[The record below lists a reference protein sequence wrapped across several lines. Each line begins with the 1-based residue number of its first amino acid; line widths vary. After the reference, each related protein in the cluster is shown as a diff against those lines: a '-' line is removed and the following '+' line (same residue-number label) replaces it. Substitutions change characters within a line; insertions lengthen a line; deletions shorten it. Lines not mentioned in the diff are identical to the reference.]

1 VAAIATMAVAPRIQ
15 AALFGTLLF
24 VVGACARRPPAPEAA
39 VETGRHLYARYC
51 ATCHGPAG
59 NGYAA
64 DNAPSL
70 RSPTF
75 LASATTA
82 FLRAA
87 IVRGRPGT
95 SMGAYGRELAGP
107 LDAADVDALI
117 AFLRDGG
124 PAAVSLSASAG
135 RGDVARGKPL
145 YESLC
150 QRCHGS
156 PAQRSTAVH
165 LANPVFLE
173 TASDQFL
180 RWAVVGGRPPTSM
193 ISWKGA
199 LRSEQIDDVIAY
211 IRSMAHPSGP
221 VPPPGP
227 APAGTTAVAPADA
240 RAPGLP
246 PAAPRHG
253 PVVIH
258 PRGRAPEF
266 TLKEDRFV
274 SIDQV
279 KQALDQKRRLVIADA
294 RPPAD
299 WSNLHITGAISAP
312 YYDDKALDDIPNDGT
327 WVLAYCGCPHHLSG
341 ELVEH
346 LRKRGY
352 PHTAIIDEGIFA
364 WQQKGYPVVTAPGAP
379 KPAAPPPPAPAP
391 PPASAGP
398 RPPGAEV
405 RTP

>member
-1 VAAIATMAVAPRIQ
+1 
-15 AALFGTLLF
+15 LF
-24 VVGACARRPPAPEAA
+24 VAGACARRPATPEPAAEK
-39 VETGRHLYARYC
+39 GRHLYARFC

-75 LASATTA
+75 IESATTA
-82 FLRAA
+82 FLQAA

-95 SMGAYGRELAGP
+95 SMGAYGRALAGP
-107 LDAADVDALI
+107 LEATDVDALV
-117 AFLRDGG
+117 AFLRQGG
-124 PAAVSLSASAG
+124 PPHVELSPSAVA
-135 RGDVARGKPL
+135 GDVARGKPL
-145 YESLC
+145 YETLC

-156 PAQRSTAVH
+156 PTQRSTAVH

-173 TASDQFL
+173 TASDHFL

-193 ISWKGA
+193 SSWRGA
-199 LRSEQIDDVIAY
+199 LRSVQIAAAAPAASPDA
-211 IRSMAHPSGP
+211 SS
-221 VPPPGP
+221 PGP
-227 APAGTTAVAPADA
+227 
-240 RAPGLP
+240 P
-246 PAAPRHG
+246 PAAPRQG

-258 PRGRAPEF
+258 PRGRAPDF

-299 WSNLHITGAISAP
+299 WSSLHITGAISAP

-341 ELVEH
+341 ELVDH

-352 PHTAIIDEGIFA
+352 RHTAIIDEGIFA
-364 WQQKGYPVVTAPGAP
+364 WQQKGYPVVAAPGAP
-379 KPAAPPPPAPAP
+379 KPAAPPPTAPAP
-391 PPASAGP
+391 PPAAAP
-398 RPPGAEV
+398 PPPG
-405 RTP
+405 RHTN